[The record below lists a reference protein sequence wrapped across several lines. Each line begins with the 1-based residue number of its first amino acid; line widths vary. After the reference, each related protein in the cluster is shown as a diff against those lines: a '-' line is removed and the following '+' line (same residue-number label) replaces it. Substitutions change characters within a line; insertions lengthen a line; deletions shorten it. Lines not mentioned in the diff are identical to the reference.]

1 MTEEKDMKT
10 REEEA
15 KEIKKNLD
23 ALKGRKE
30 SEEDK
35 ELISSVDETR
45 ITLIDSK
52 DEEYEFMILDEF
64 ENKGKKYLALVSCD
78 SKDERGSVAEAD
90 ELDDI
95 TVVEKHG
102 EGENLNFSAVT
113 DTDELLE
120 ISKIIEKKFGHLR
133 QTNFEG

>member
-1 MTEEKDMKT
+1 MAEEKDMKT
-10 REEEA
+10 REKEA
-15 KEIKKNLD
+15 EEIKKNFD

-30 SEEDK
+30 TEEDK

-45 ITLIDSK
+45 ITLVDSK

-102 EGENLNFSAVT
+102 EGESLNFSAVT

-120 ISKIIEKKFGHLR
+120 ISRIIEKKFGHLR
-133 QTNFEG
+133 QTSM